1 MFTIIIMVEIA
12 IIFLLFTYE
21 IKKTVKEELLKTIT
35 LGIICLSSILFI
47 LMDFFEYGKS
57 GYYDNVLDLAIADEV
72 MLYVY
77 VSENR
82 LRFGLGFSIAAFA
95 VNLFVK
101 ISYYLDWTF
110 LGTDRFFVIPMA
122 NLFLVL
128 SGTILL
134 MLLNISAIRQILR
147 EATIV
152 NRVHEYVRFIF
163 TIIFFL
169 IAILCFC
176 SSRMKGLPQHI
187 LILLSGSLF
196 LFQFTIAF
204 IKCVTNNIFLLKSMK
219 EEVTKI
225 EEVMRNESS
234 FRRKSEADEEKER
247 MQGIYDRIVRLML
260 EKKPFLKEDFDM
272 DDLSRYM
279 FCNKLYLSKT
289 INMFSGKNFRQF
301 INYYRICHAMEILK
315 REPRKKLAEVAEM
328 SGFHSTATFNM
339 AFKMNAGETPTDWI
353 EEYLAGRYRE
363 LTRTSLRP
371 SSWVEQVQ

>member
-1 MFTIIIMVEIA
+1 MVEIA
-12 IIFLLFTYE
+12 IIFLLFTYK

-35 LGIICLSSILFI
+35 LGIICLSSILLI
-47 LMDFFEYGKS
+47 LMDFFEYGES

-101 ISYYLDWTF
+101 APYYLDWTF
-110 LGTDRFFVIPMA
+110 LGNDRFFVIPMA

-134 MLLNISAIRQILR
+134 MLFNISAIRQILR

-152 NRVHEYVRFIF
+152 NLVHEYVRFVF
-163 TIIFFL
+163 TIIFLL

-187 LILLSGSLF
+187 LIFLSGALF
-196 LFQFTIAF
+196 LFQFIIAF
-204 IKCVTNNIFLLKSMK
+204 IKFVTNSKFLLKSMK
-219 EEVTKI
+219 EEVAKM
-225 EEVMRNESS
+225 EETMRNNSG

-272 DDLSRYM
+272 DDLSRCM

-301 INYYRICHAMEILK
+301 INYYM
-315 REPRKKLAEVAEM
+315 
-328 SGFHSTATFNM
+328 STATQF
-339 AFKMNAGETPTDWI
+339 
-353 EEYLAGRYRE
+353 
-363 LTRTSLRP
+363 
-371 SSWVEQVQ
+371 